1 MNGFDLSRPRAVL
14 IVGVGG
20 PGMSAIAIALAEMGH
35 RVRGT
40 DIKETEFLERVRRAG
55 VDVRIGHDARHVDDM
70 EVVAVSTAIGESNPE
85 ALAARLRGVPVLA
98 RANILAAIVDQA
110 RGIGVAGTH
119 GKTTTTSLLTL
130 ILREAG
136 FDPSFIVGGHVHEL
150 GTGAA
155 WTGAEWIVVEAD
167 ESDDSFRALPLEASV
182 LTNVEADHLE
192 HWGSFAALVD
202 GFRDYLSRLKGPV
215 VVCADDPI
223 AAGLGTEVGAITYG
237 TADDAVYR
245 IVDRVPNGD
254 AQRFSLLHRGSLLGP
269 VSVPLRGAHMAAN
282 ACAAIAMALELGA
295 SFAAAAR
302 AVERF
307 RGVARRFEFRGESGG
322 ATLVDDYAHL
332 PGEIAAVL
340 NAART
345 SGDDWSRV
353 VAVFQPNR
361 YRRMALMSDEYRD
374 AFVDADVV
382 VLTDIYPS
390 GDAPIAGVTGKLV
403 VNAVLDAHPST
414 TLAYLPR
421 RAELA
426 AFVASRLRRGDLCI
440 SMGCGDIASLPDEV
454 MAARANLADR

>member
-1 MNGFDLSRPRAVL
+1 MSVFDLSRQRALL

-35 RVRGT
+35 RVMGT
-40 DIKETEFLERVRRAG
+40 DIKETEFLARVRLAG
-55 VDVRIGHDARHVDDM
+55 VDVRIRHDARHVDD
-70 EVVAVSTAIGESNPE
+70 VDAVAVSTAIAESNIE
-85 ALAARLRGVPVLA
+85 LVAARQRGIPVLA
-98 RANILAAIVDQA
+98 RADILAAIVDRA

-155 WTGAEWIVVEAD
+155 WTGAEFIVVEAD

-192 HWGSFAALVD
+192 HWGSFEALVA

-215 VVCADDPI
+215 VVCADDPV
-223 AAGLGTEVGAITYG
+223 AAGIGREVGALTYG
-237 TADDAVYR
+237 TAENAVYR
-245 IVDRVPNGD
+245 VVDRVPNGD
-254 AQRFSLLHRGSLLGP
+254 AQRFSLLHRGSLLGA
-269 VSVPLRGAHMAAN
+269 VSLPLRGAHMALN
-282 ACAAIAMALELGA
+282 ACAAIAMALEVGA
-295 SFAAAAR
+295 SFAAATR
-302 AVERF
+302 AVEGF

-390 GDAPIAGVTGKLV
+390 GDAPIVGVTAKLV
-403 VNAVLDAHPST
+403 VNAILDAHPST
-414 TLAYLPR
+414 TLAYVPR

-440 SMGCGDIASLPDEV
+440 SMGCGDIASLPDEL